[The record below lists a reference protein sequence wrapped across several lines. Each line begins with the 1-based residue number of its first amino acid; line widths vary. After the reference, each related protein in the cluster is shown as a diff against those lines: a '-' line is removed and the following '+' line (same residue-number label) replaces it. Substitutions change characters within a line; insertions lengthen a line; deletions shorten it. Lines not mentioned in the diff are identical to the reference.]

1 MTTRENC
8 TVSLLTQ
15 KNRVFKELTTMV
27 GEYIF
32 GEKIN
37 ICDEDNEK
45 GYPEYRGKEYN
56 VYK

>member
-1 MTTRENC
+1 
-8 TVSLLTQ
+8 
-15 KNRVFKELTTMV
+15 MV